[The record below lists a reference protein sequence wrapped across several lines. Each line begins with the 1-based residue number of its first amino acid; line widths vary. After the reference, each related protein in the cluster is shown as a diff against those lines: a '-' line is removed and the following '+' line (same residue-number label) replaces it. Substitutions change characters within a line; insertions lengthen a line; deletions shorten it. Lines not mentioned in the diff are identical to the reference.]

1 MGDGVFMSGNLIQAR
16 AAYAGGDYNVALTHL
31 NHLLT
36 AEGGA
41 DEAVICLLG
50 ETLAK
55 LGMGTEA
62 AEFFQ
67 HAAGLG
73 SADAF
78 SHFCRAARLYA
89 DNGRDDD
96 ALICSMRGH
105 QIQPEDPDNLF
116 LLIKLLQRSGD
127 TAVVEQLKYQLI
139 ASDKSEHLELALELI
154 GANRWD
160 VRSLVLLHKLRKLH
174 PKNMMY
180 RNAVVSLAREF
191 CDYDVLDEEDS
202 LIPPAKW
209 QGRSEW
215 VAQETPHDIIHWC
228 DNESANRL
236 ARNSETI
243 GALSPVVTA
252 QRRARKHAWAEKIRI
267 GYLSADFFDVHATM
281 RLLGDVLKR
290 HDPERFDI
298 TLFCHTPPRLTAT
311 AAAKA
316 ARLQWGRIIDLN
328 GLTDAQAAAKIRE
341 RNIDILID
349 LKGHTAHSRATIL
362 NHGAAPV
369 QATWLGFPG
378 SVVDIDLDYVI
389 GDAIVTPDSSKPFY
403 REKFCRLP
411 ESYQPND
418 PETRALPSP
427 AKRADLGLPENAF
440 VFASFNAAAKIS
452 SRTIE
457 LWARILV
464 QAPNA
469 VLWLM
474 CTSQAMQINIS
485 RRFEQLGVTPDR
497 LVFTAAAVYPDHVA
511 RLQAADL
518 ALDTFPCNGH
528 TTTSDKLWAGLPV
541 VTVKGR
547 NFASRV
553 SESLLRAAGI
563 EELTADSDDD
573 FVALAVQLATDPQRL
588 AAIRKTLDGN
598 RFQAPLF
605 DSERFC
611 RHLETAFEMMAERAK
626 GGKRPDHFDVP
637 ALPPRTGAFRS
648 RA

>member
-1 MGDGVFMSGNLIQAR
+1 MVNGVPMSSNLAPAR
-16 AAYAGGDYNVALTHL
+16 AAYASGDFNLALTHL
-31 NHLLT
+31 NQLLT
-36 AEGGA
+36 AEGGR

-55 LGMGTEA
+55 LGMGAEA

-116 LLIKLLQRSGD
+116 LLIKLLQRADD

-139 ASDKSEHLELALELI
+139 ASDKSEHLELALELV

-160 VRSLVLLHKLRKLH
+160 VRSLILLRKLRKLH
-174 PKNMMY
+174 PKNMVY
-180 RNAVVSLAREF
+180 RNAVVSIAREF
-191 CDYDVLDEEDS
+191 CDYDVLDEEDG
-202 LIPPAKW
+202 LIPPARW
-209 QGRSEW
+209 QSRSEW

-228 DNESANRL
+228 DNESVNRL

-243 GALSPVVTA
+243 GPFNPAVTA
-252 QRRARKHAWAEKIRI
+252 QRHARKHVWAEKIRI
-267 GYLSADFFDVHATM
+267 GYLSADFFDTHATM
-281 RLLGDVLKR
+281 RLLGDVLKK

-298 TLFCHTPPRLTAT
+298 TLFCHTPPRLTANP
-311 AAAKA
+311 AAKA
-316 ARLQWGRIIDLN
+316 ARQQWGRIVDLN
-328 GLTDAQAAAKIRE
+328 GLTDAQAATKIRGH
-341 RNIDILID
+341 NIDILID

-418 PETRALPSP
+418 PQTRALPAP
-427 AKRADLGLPENAF
+427 AKRADLGLPETAF

-452 SRTIE
+452 RRTIA
-457 LWARILV
+457 LWARILI
-464 QAPNA
+464 QTPNA

-485 RRFEQLGVTPDR
+485 RRFELLGVTPDR
-497 LVFTAAAVYPDHVA
+497 LVFTGAATYTDHIA

-518 ALDTFPCNGH
+518 ALDAFPCNGH

-563 EELTADSDDD
+563 EGLDS
-573 FVALAVQLATDPQRL
+573 R
-588 AAIRKTLDGN
+588 
-598 RFQAPLF
+598 
-605 DSERFC
+605 
-611 RHLETAFEMMAERAK
+611 
-626 GGKRPDHFDVP
+626 
-637 ALPPRTGAFRS
+637 
-648 RA
+648 

>member
-1 MGDGVFMSGNLIQAR
+1 MFNGIIMSGNLVQAR
-16 AAYAGGDYNVALTHL
+16 AAYASGDYNLALTHL
-31 NHLLT
+31 NHLLP

-41 DEAVICLLG
+41 SEAVICLLG

-55 LGMGTEA
+55 LGMGAEA

-67 HAAGLG
+67 HAAGLDG
-73 SADAF
+73 ADAF

-89 DNGRDDD
+89 DGGHDDD

-116 LLIKLLQRSGD
+116 LLITLLQRSGD

-139 ASDKSEHLELALELI
+139 ASDKSGHLELALELV
-154 GANRWD
+154 GANRRD
-160 VRSLVLLHKLRKLH
+160 VRSLILLRKLRKLH
-174 PKNMMY
+174 PQNMIY
-180 RNAVVSLAREF
+180 RNAVISLAREF
-191 CDYDVLDEEDS
+191 CDYDALDEEDS
-202 LIPPAKW
+202 LIPPEKW

-228 DNESANRL
+228 DNESVNRL

-243 GALSPVVTA
+243 GPLGPAVTA
-252 QRRARKHAWAEKIRI
+252 QRRARKHAWGEKIRI

-281 RLLGDVLKR
+281 RLLGDVLKK
-290 HDPERFDI
+290 HNPERFDI
-298 TLFCHTPPRLTAT
+298 TLFCHTPPRLTLT
-311 AAAKA
+311 PAAKA
-316 ARLQWGRIIDLN
+316 ARQQWGRIVDLN
-328 GLTDAQAAAKIRE
+328 DLTDLQAAAKIRE

-418 PETRALPSP
+418 PETRALPLP

-452 SRTIE
+452 RRTIA
-457 LWARILV
+457 LWARILI
-464 QAPNA
+464 QSPHAI
-469 VLWLM
+469 LWLM
-474 CTSQAMQINIS
+474 CTSQTMQINIS
-485 RRFEQLGVTPDR
+485 RRFEQLGVSVDR
-497 LVFTAAAVYPDHVA
+497 LVFAVAAPYADHIA
-511 RLQAADL
+511 RLQAAD
-518 ALDTFPCNGH
+518 AGLDTFPYNGH

-553 SESLLRAAGI
+553 SESLLRAAGL
-563 EELTADSDDD
+563 EELTADNDDD
-573 FVALAVQLATDPQRL
+573 FVALAVQLASDPQRH
-588 AAIRKTLDGN
+588 AAIRKTLEGN

-611 RHLETAFEMMAERAK
+611 RHLETAYEMMADRAK
-626 GGKRPDHFDVP
+626 SGKLPDHFDVP
-637 ALPPRTGAFRS
+637 ALPPRTGPFLS